1 MDMTNIMYELVNT
14 KTSLTIADRTIET
27 LQKQNRRLN
36 RRCLRQ
42 SLMIAGLTW
51 LTVTAC
57 RMLSENDKKRKE
69 AEEDARQLHAELAH
83 TQQVLDDVNR
93 KNAEQFWTERRTRY
107 LLGWEGN
114 HDQKSGIKCM
124 ERRKSVADD

>member
-57 RMLSENDKKRKE
+57 RMLSE
-69 AEEDARQLHAELAH
+69 
-83 TQQVLDDVNR
+83 DDVNR
-93 KNAEQFWTERRTRY
+93 KNAEQFWTESSTSATEPEKDICCD
-107 LLGWEGN
+107 GKATITKNPE
-114 HDQKSGIKCM
+114 
-124 ERRKSVADD
+124 

>member
-36 RRCLRQ
+36 RLCLRQ
-42 SLMIAGLTW
+42 SLMIAGLAW
-51 LTVTAC
+51 LAVTAC
-57 RMLSENDKKRKE
+57 RMLSESDKKRKE
-69 AEEDARQLHAELAH
+69 AEEDARQLHAALAH

-93 KNAEQFWTERRTRY
+93 KNAEQFWTENSSIANEAEKDICCDGKATITKNP
-107 LLGWEGN
+107 E
-114 HDQKSGIKCM
+114 
-124 ERRKSVADD
+124 

>member
-1 MDMTNIMYELVNT
+1 MDMTNVMYELVNT

-93 KNAEQFWTERRTRY
+93 KNAERFWTEPEKDICCDGKATINKKP
-107 LLGWEGN
+107 E
-114 HDQKSGIKCM
+114 
-124 ERRKSVADD
+124 

>member
-51 LTVTAC
+51 FTVTAC

-69 AEEDARQLHAELAH
+69 AEED

-93 KNAEQFWTERRTRY
+93 KNAERFWTESIT
-107 LLGWEGN
+107 
-114 HDQKSGIKCM
+114 
-124 ERRKSVADD
+124 SVTEPEKDICCDGKATITKKPE

>member
-57 RMLSENDKKRKE
+57 RMLSENDAIMPSITSSSPTANPRLPSGLKLRSGSFRTSW
-69 AEEDARQLHAELAH
+69 RQA
-83 TQQVLDDVNR
+83 NR
-93 KNAEQFWTERRTRY
+93 PSTATPAASTASD
-107 LLGWEGN
+107 G
-114 HDQKSGIKCM
+114 SGS
-124 ERRKSVADD
+124 RNTSLSP

>member
-14 KTSLTIADRTIET
+14 KTSLAIADRTIET

-42 SLMIAGLTW
+42 SLMIAGLAW

-57 RMLSENDKKRKE
+57 RMLSEND
-69 AEEDARQLHAELAH
+69 
-83 TQQVLDDVNR
+83 VNR
-93 KNAEQFWTERRTRY
+93 KNAEQFWTESSTSATEPEKDICCD
-107 LLGWEGN
+107 GKATITKNPE
-114 HDQKSGIKCM
+114 
-124 ERRKSVADD
+124 

>member
-14 KTSLTIADRTIET
+14 KTSLTIADHTIET

-42 SLMIAGLTW
+42 SLIIAGLTW
-51 LTVTAC
+51 FTVTAC

-83 TQQVLDDVNR
+83 TQQVLLDDVNR
-93 KNAEQFWTERRTRY
+93 KNAERFWTEPEKDICCDGKATINKKP
-107 LLGWEGN
+107 E
-114 HDQKSGIKCM
+114 
-124 ERRKSVADD
+124 

>member
-51 LTVTAC
+51 FTVTAC

-83 TQQVLDDVNR
+83 TQQVLDDVT
-93 KNAEQFWTERRTRY
+93 ARTPNGSGRSPKKISAAMGRQP
-107 LLGWEGN
+107 LT
-114 HDQKSGIKCM
+114 KSRNKMHGKEEVSC
-124 ERRKSVADD
+124 R

>member
-1 MDMTNIMYELVNT
+1 MDMTNIMYELINT
-14 KTSLTIADRTIET
+14 KTSLAIADRTIET

-93 KNAEQFWTERRTRY
+93 KNAKQFWTETSPSAAAKAEKNICCD
-107 LLGWEGN
+107 GKATITKNPE
-114 HDQKSGIKCM
+114 
-124 ERRKSVADD
+124 

>member
-93 KNAEQFWTERRTRY
+93 KNAEQVRRSPKKISAAMGRQP
-107 LLGWEGN
+107 LPKIRNKMHGKEEV
-114 HDQKSGIKCM
+114 SC
-124 ERRKSVADD
+124 R

>member
-93 KNAEQFWTERRTRY
+93 KNAKQFWTETSTIATETKKDICCD
-107 LLGWEGN
+107 GKATITKNPE
-114 HDQKSGIKCM
+114 
-124 ERRKSVADD
+124 

>member
-1 MDMTNIMYELVNT
+1 MDMTNIMCELINT
-14 KTSLTIADRTIET
+14 KTSLAIADRTIET

-93 KNAEQFWTERRTRY
+93 KNAKQFWTEAEKDICCDGKATITKNP
-107 LLGWEGN
+107 E
-114 HDQKSGIKCM
+114 
-124 ERRKSVADD
+124 

>member
-1 MDMTNIMYELVNT
+1 MDMTNIMYELINT
-14 KTSLTIADRTIET
+14 KTSLAIADRTIKT

-57 RMLSENDKKRKE
+57 RMLSENNKKRKE

-93 KNAEQFWTERRTRY
+93 KNAKQFWTEAKKDICCDGKATITKNP
-107 LLGWEGN
+107 E
-114 HDQKSGIKCM
+114 
-124 ERRKSVADD
+124 

>member
-42 SLMIAGLTW
+42 SLIIAGLTW
-51 LTVTAC
+51 LTVTA
-57 RMLSENDKKRKE
+57 
-69 AEEDARQLHAELAH
+69 
-83 TQQVLDDVNR
+83 
-93 KNAEQFWTERRTRY
+93 
-107 LLGWEGN
+107 
-114 HDQKSGIKCM
+114 
-124 ERRKSVADD
+124 

>member
-1 MDMTNIMYELVNT
+1 MDMTNIMYELINT
-14 KTSLTIADRTIET
+14 KTSLAIADRTIET

-57 RMLSENDKKRKE
+57 RMLSENDKKLKE

-93 KNAEQFWTERRTRY
+93 KNAKQFWTETSPSAAAEAEKNICCD
-107 LLGWEGN
+107 GKATITKNPE
-114 HDQKSGIKCM
+114 
-124 ERRKSVADD
+124 

>member
-51 LTVTAC
+51 FTVTAC
-57 RMLSENDKKRKE
+57 RMLSENDKKCKE

-93 KNAEQFWTERRTRY
+93 KNAEQFWTESRTSATEPEKDICCD
-107 LLGWEGN
+107 GKATINKKPE
-114 HDQKSGIKCM
+114 
-124 ERRKSVADD
+124 

>member
-42 SLMIAGLTW
+42 SLIIAGLTW

-93 KNAEQFWTERRTRY
+93 KNAEQFWTESSTSAT
-107 LLGWEGN
+107 E
-114 HDQKSGIKCM
+114 
-124 ERRKSVADD
+124 A